1 MRREEVMRQRF
12 MERLQNNEK
21 MYVLGVNKTGQLP
34 IFSFLIK
41 HPASGLYLHHNFVV
55 SLLNDLFGIQT
66 RGGCACAGKRFPDT
80 SQYIISQHQGF
91 KTYFSLLNLGPYLQ
105 SLLGLNEFMT
115 SR

>member
-80 SQYIISQHQGF
+80 SQYIISIKDHH
-91 KTYFSLLNLGPYLQ
+91 LIA
-105 SLLGLNEFMT
+105 
-115 SR
+115 